1 MTIDE
6 LLAETLSLPATQ
18 RARVAR
24 EIIASLDEASDADAA
39 ERWLEEIRAR
49 AAELDGDS
57 VKPEEWEQLRDRLRN
72 LTDSR

>member
-39 ERWLEEIRAR
+39 QRWLEEIRVR

-57 VKPEEWEQLRDRLRN
+57 VKPEEWEQLRDRLRD
-72 LTDSR
+72 LTAKQ